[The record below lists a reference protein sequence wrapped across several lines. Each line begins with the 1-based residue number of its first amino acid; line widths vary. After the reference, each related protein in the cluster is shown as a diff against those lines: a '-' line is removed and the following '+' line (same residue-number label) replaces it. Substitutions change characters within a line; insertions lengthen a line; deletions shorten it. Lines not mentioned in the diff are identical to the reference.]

1 MLGVI
6 HYKKNEKTKIAGE
19 SELWTELNE
28 DNRINKV
35 YGQLQLMWTPI
46 SMQM

>member
-6 HYKKNEKTKIAGE
+6 HYKNNGKKTIAGE
-19 SELWTELNE
+19 SELWTESNE
-28 DNRINKV
+28 DNCINKV
-35 YGQLQLMWTPI
+35 FGQLQLMWTPI